1 MLGLEGWTPGYM
13 VREKLKRE
21 KLVLRGAER
30 AWRYEERFREE
41 KGSIWARRCLVER
54 EEKGM
59 GGEGKSKWEKLRGIF
74 MEEREVKQ
82 REVNEGDR
90 EEIWNKKE
98 REERRGKEKLED
110 QDQTS
115 DVG

>member
-1 MLGLEGWTPGYM
+1 M
-13 VREKLKRE
+13 
-21 KLVLRGAER
+21 
-30 AWRYEERFREE
+30 
-41 KGSIWARRCLVER
+41 
-54 EEKGM
+54 
-59 GGEGKSKWEKLRGIF
+59 RGIF
-74 MEEREVKQ
+74 IEERRVKQ

-115 DVG
+115 NMG